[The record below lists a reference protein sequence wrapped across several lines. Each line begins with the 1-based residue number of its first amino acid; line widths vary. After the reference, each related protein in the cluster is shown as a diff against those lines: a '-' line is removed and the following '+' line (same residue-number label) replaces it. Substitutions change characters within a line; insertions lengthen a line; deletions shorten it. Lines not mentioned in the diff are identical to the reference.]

1 MKVKPYFP
9 WSLKSFL
16 FREVLPTK
24 LTVSTYGGKVG
35 GLHRSTEYEKSSW
48 SYAIDEVK
56 VFSSVISVAS
66 AAPSMVLAL
75 VSNLP
80 KVGTSILLSLDPQK
94 KLPSFLGP
102 LSSSDN

>member
-1 MKVKPYFP
+1 
-9 WSLKSFL
+9 
-16 FREVLPTK
+16 
-24 LTVSTYGGKVG
+24 
-35 GLHRSTEYEKSSW
+35 
-48 SYAIDEVK
+48 
-56 VFSSVISVAS
+56 
-66 AAPSMVLAL
+66 MVLAL